1 MAVVL
6 TAFLVTAFKEIMT
19 GMNRLAR
26 VVVSVV
32 LAISLLTGLFIH
44 RPVQAS
50 PLLEGT
56 RLLAVEELQLRNASD
71 EQRLKAAGKI
81 DLNNTVMRA
90 FQDFPGMYPGLARR
104 IMLGGPYQSV
114 EDVLSLD
121 LTDRQKEIFNKYK
134 DNFTVTE
141 RIDALNEGDDRINP
155 GIYR

>member
-1 MAVVL
+1 
-6 TAFLVTAFKEIMT
+6 
-19 GMNRLAR
+19 MNRLAR
-26 VVVSVV
+26 LVVSVA

-44 RPVQAS
+44 RPVQAA

-56 RLLAVEELQLRNASD
+56 RLLAAEASQVRNVAD

-90 FQDFPGMYPGLARR
+90 FQDFPGMYPGLARK
-104 IMLGGPYQSV
+104 IILGGPYQSV

-121 LTDRQKEIFNKYK
+121 LTDRQKEVFNQYK
-134 DNFTVTE
+134 DHFTVTE